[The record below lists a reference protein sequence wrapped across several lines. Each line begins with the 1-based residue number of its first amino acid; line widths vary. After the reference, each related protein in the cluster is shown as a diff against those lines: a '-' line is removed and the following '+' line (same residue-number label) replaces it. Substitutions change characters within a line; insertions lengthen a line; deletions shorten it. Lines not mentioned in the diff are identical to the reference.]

1 MTVPDPAS
9 LVFPSVQRGFV
20 RPPRLGPGSRV
31 AALSLSSGFVTEVM
45 NRYRAG
51 VRQVAQEFGWEVVA
65 APNALRGPD
74 FLAANPQARAD
85 DLHWALQ
92 SPDIDGMVSIIGG
105 DDSVRL
111 LPHLRPDLIR
121 AHPKV
126 FLGFSDSTVTL
137 AQFLRAGVMAYH
149 GPALLTDLAENG
161 GMHPFTV
168 RGLRRALVD
177 PPTPFDL
184 EAAPDWTQG
193 GPDWADEA
201 AQEVPRTFRPGDG
214 WVWLQGDAPA
224 QGHLL
229 GGCLDVLDMLNGTPG
244 WPEPALWRGAVLA
257 LETSNDVPPPHQVG
271 YWLRNYAAQGI
282 LAGAAGL
289 ILARP
294 RTYTPAMV
302 EDLHGWV
309 RRVLNEAGRADLPVV
324 ANVDF
329 GHTSP
334 QLTLPLGAPVRLD
347 PRAGRVTVWP

>member
-9 LVFPSVQRGFV
+9 LVPPSVQRGFV

-51 VRQVAQEFGWEVVA
+51 VGQVAREFRWEVVA
-65 APNALRGPD
+65 APNALRGPE

-92 SPDIDGMVSIIGG
+92 SADIDGMVSIIGG

-111 LPHLRPDLIR
+111 LPLLRPDLIR
-121 AHPKV
+121 AHPKAL
-126 FLGFSDSTVTL
+126 LGFSDSTVTL
-137 AQFLRAGVMAYH
+137 TQFLRAGVMAYH

-168 RGLRRALVD
+168 QGLRRALVD
-177 PPTPFDL
+177 PPAPFEL
-184 EAAPDWTQG
+184 EAAPEWTQG

-201 AQEVPRTFRPGDG
+201 AQEVPRTFLPGDG

-224 QGHLL
+224 QGHL
-229 GGCLDVLDMLNGTPG
+229 
-244 WPEPALWRGAVLA
+244 
-257 LETSNDVPPPHQVG
+257 
-271 YWLRNYAAQGI
+271 
-282 LAGAAGL
+282 AGAAGL

-294 RTYTPAMV
+294 RTYTPGMV

-309 RRVLNEAGRADLPVV
+309 RRVLAEAGRAEMPVV

-334 QLTLPLGAPVRLD
+334 QLTLPLGAPARLD